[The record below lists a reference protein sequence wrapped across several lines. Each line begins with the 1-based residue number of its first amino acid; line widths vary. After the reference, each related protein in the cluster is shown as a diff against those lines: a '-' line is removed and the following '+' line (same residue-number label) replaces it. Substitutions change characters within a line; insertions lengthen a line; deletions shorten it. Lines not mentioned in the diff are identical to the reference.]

1 MIRNYYTEAFKGGV
15 TPVVSGTQLIDGTV
29 KITESTTATSVTNAA
44 TSVTIVLTLN
54 ASIKRGMYITGP
66 TVAPSPITIN
76 DNLIVEQVVHATNT
90 TVTLSKPIQMNAGQA
105 LTFFNVNQ
113 NSWKEYSLYV
123 GISPEQGNS
132 FGSVTSATANL
143 SAAAQKVV
151 TYKVSNPYIQSGMNV
166 YDDGVLVGVVDVVN
180 TANQLTLVANL
191 AALIANDSVLTF
203 SFSVLPS
210 VSVLTV
216 DNQTITFTNPAQG
229 FVLPVSVVQV
239 TAVAGGITAANLIA
253 LH

>member
-90 TVTLSKPIQMNAGQA
+90 TVTLSKPIQMNAGQT

-143 SAAAQKVV
+143 SAAAQK
-151 TYKVSNPYIQSGMNV
+151 
-166 YDDGVLVGVVDVVN
+166 L
-180 TANQLTLVANL
+180 
-191 AALIANDSVLTF
+191 
-203 SFSVLPS
+203 
-210 VSVLTV
+210 
-216 DNQTITFTNPAQG
+216 
-229 FVLPVSVVQV
+229 
-239 TAVAGGITAANLIA
+239 
-253 LH
+253 

>member
-66 TVAPSPITIN
+66 TIAPSPITIN

-90 TVTLSKPIQMNAGQA
+90 TVTLSKPIQMNAGQT

-151 TYKVSNPYIQSGMNV
+151 TYKVANPYIQSGMNV

-180 TANQLTLVANL
+180 TANQLTLVDNL

-210 VSVLTV
+210 ISVLTV
-216 DNQTITFTNPAQG
+216 DNQTMTFNNPAQG

-239 TAVAGGITAANLIA
+239 TAVAGGITAASLIA

>member
-15 TPVVSGTQLIDGTV
+15 TPIVSATQLIDGTV

-90 TVTLSKPIQMNAGQA
+90 TVTLNKPIQMNAGQT

-151 TYKVSNPYIQSGMNV
+151 TYKVANPYIQSGMNV

-180 TANQLTLVANL
+180 TANQVTLVDNL
-191 AALIANDSVLTF
+191 ANLIANDSVLTF

-216 DNQTITFTNPAQG
+216 DNQTMTFTNPAQG
-229 FVLPVSVVQV
+229 FVLPVSVVQI
-239 TAVAGGITAANLIA
+239 TGVAGGISNLVA
-253 LH
+253 LN